1 MTNKELRIDV
11 WSDIVCPWCAIGKHR
26 LDRAVGAFS
35 HRSDVEV
42 VWRSFELDPSAPRV
56 RQGDQAEHLA
66 KKYGRS
72 KAEAEAM
79 IQRVSDVAAA
89 DGLTFD
95 LLGAKSG
102 NTFDGHRLLHL
113 AAERGVQGAVKERF
127 FQGYMAEGLAIGDH
141 DVLVKLGVE
150 AGLDAQEARSV
161 LAGDRFAIEVRDDE
175 SAARAIGI
183 TGVPFF
189 VFGGRLAVSGAQP
202 AEVLARTL
210 EEAWAQAP
218 QAPERGSEAAEGAVC
233 GPEGCA

>member
-1 MTNKELRIDV
+1 ML
-11 WSDIVCPWCAIGKHR
+11 GKFPHR
-26 LDRAVGAFS
+26 E
-35 HRSDVEV
+35 DVEV
-42 VWRSFELDPSAPRV
+42 VWRAFELDPSAPRV
-56 RQGDQAEHLA
+56 REGDQATHLA

-72 KAEAEAM
+72 QAQAEAM
-79 IQRVSDVAAA
+79 IQRVADVAAA

-95 LLGAKSG
+95 LLHAKSG

-161 LAGDRFAIEVRDDE
+161 LESDRYTAEVRDEE
-175 SAARAIGI
+175 STARAIGI

-202 AEVLARTL
+202 AEVLARAL

-218 QAPERGSEAAEGAVC
+218 RRTPSSRATRPRAPPAAPKAAPSERLPASWRRHDGGTV
-233 GPEGCA
+233 GR